1 MKTLFPFLMASAS
14 AEEVTWETEAAPGY
28 LETVFEQFAETPATT
43 WIAAGVLVALALMLL
58 LIGKTRKQW
67 TAKTVAFA
75 ALSISLSFVLSL
87 IRLYRMPS
95 GGSVTPASML
105 PVMLFAAAFGAG
117 PGVLAGA
124 VLTVLLLVGALKLVV
139 GAVLAT
145 VHPLIG
151 AFYTFFFATLVGK
164 ALTMCLLDY
173 VLAYAALGL
182 CGLYKPLKK
191 VKGGL
196 YISMVFAVLFRLVSA
211 ALAGYMFWETAWW
224 ASVAY
229 NGIYLIPD
237 TLICMLLAV
246 PLHKP
251 VLRILNSK

>member
-1 MKTLFPFLMASAS
+1 MKTLFPFLVASAS

-43 WIAAGVLVALALMLL
+43 WIAAGVLVVLALMLL

-124 VLTVLLLVGALKLVV
+124 VLGVLQYMQGGWFLNVWQ
-139 GAVLAT
+139 
-145 VHPLIG
+145 
-151 AFYTFFFATLVGK
+151 F
-164 ALTMCLLDY
+164 LLDY

-196 YISMVFAVLFRLVSA
+196 YISMVIAVVARLTSA
-211 ALAGYMFWETAWW
+211 TLAGYMFWETAWW

-237 TLICMLLAV
+237 TLFCMLLAV

>member
-1 MKTLFPFLMASAS
+1 MYPYSLMALVSAH
-14 AEEVTWETEAAPGY
+14 AEDIGAEEAAPTF
-28 LETVFEQFAETPATT
+28 LEEALEKFAETPATT
-43 WIAAGVLVALALMLL
+43 WIAVAVMVVLALMLL

-67 TAKTVAFA
+67 TAKAVAYA
-75 ALSISLSFVLSL
+75 ALAIALSFVLSL

-105 PVMLFAAAFGAG
+105 PVMLFAAAFGVG

-124 VLTVLLLVGALKLVV
+124 VLGVLQYMQGGWFLNVWQ
-139 GAVLAT
+139 
-145 VHPLIG
+145 
-151 AFYTFFFATLVGK
+151 F
-164 ALTMCLLDY
+164 LLDY

-196 YISMVFAVLFRLVSA
+196 YISMVIAVLCRLVSA
-211 ALAGYMFWETAWW
+211 TLAGYMFWDTAFW
-224 ASVAY
+224 ASVVY
-229 NGIYLIPD
+229 NGFYLVPD
-237 TLICMLLAV
+237 TAICMPLAV

-251 VLRILNSK
+251 VLKILSSK

>member
-1 MKTLFPFLMASAS
+1 
-14 AEEVTWETEAAPGY
+14 
-28 LETVFEQFAETPATT
+28 
-43 WIAAGVLVALALMLL
+43 
-58 LIGKTRKQW
+58 
-67 TAKTVAFA
+67 
-75 ALSISLSFVLSL
+75 
-87 IRLYRMPS
+87 
-95 GGSVTPASML
+95 ML

-124 VLTVLLLVGALKLVV
+124 VLGVSQYMQGGWFLNVWQ
-139 GAVLAT
+139 
-145 VHPLIG
+145 
-151 AFYTFFFATLVGK
+151 F
-164 ALTMCLLDY
+164 LLDY

-196 YISMVFAVLFRLVSA
+196 YISMVIAVLARLLSA
-211 ALAGYMFWETAWW
+211 TLAGYMFWETAWW

>member
-43 WIAAGVLVALALMLL
+43 WIAAGVLVVLALMLL

-124 VLTVLLLVGALKLVV
+124 VLGVLQYMQGGWFLNVWQ
-139 GAVLAT
+139 
-145 VHPLIG
+145 
-151 AFYTFFFATLVGK
+151 F
-164 ALTMCLLDY
+164 LLDY

-182 CGLYKPLKK
+182 CGLY
-191 VKGGL
+191 
-196 YISMVFAVLFRLVSA
+196 ISMVIAVLARLLSA
-211 ALAGYMFWETAWW
+211 TLAGYMFWETAWW